1 MDAQKEGL
9 SPGIDKTETG
19 VTDEANA
26 EATMKKKEG
35 AEGLSVAPIEKL
47 VMRMK
52 SMLRK
57 KTTTGDK
64 KSNKRG
70 RYAELDRMETVHWTD
85 L

>member
-1 MDAQKEGL
+1 MDVQKEGL
-9 SPGIDKTETG
+9 SPRIDKTEMG

-26 EATMKKKEG
+26 EATVKKKEG
-35 AEGLSVAPIEKL
+35 AEGLSVAPLEKL
-47 VMRMK
+47 VMKMK

-70 RYAELDRMETVHWTD
+70 RYEELDRMETVHWTD

>member
-9 SPGIDKTETG
+9 SPRIDKTETG
-19 VTDEANA
+19 VMDEADA
-26 EATMKKKEG
+26 EATRMKKEG
-35 AEGLSVAPIEKL
+35 AEGLSVAPLEKL
-47 VMRMK
+47 VMKMM

-57 KTTTGDK
+57 KTITGDK